1 MADGD
6 EEKKEGVNFMAA
18 LNKMYRSI
26 DQNIIERILKGDK
39 VLKNRYIVDMI
50 DTLYTSELNKDEE
63 NREKLKGHIKL
74 WAKGSGVPPNVM
86 ATLIK
91 IEKEEEE
98 RRQKAER
105 LKYNVA
111 EHNIGEETQAQKL
124 CRLYNIKVDATRADA
139 ETLKSDLSA
148 FCLNDKAFF

>member
-1 MADGD
+1 M
-6 EEKKEGVNFMAA
+6 
-18 LNKMYRSI
+18 L
-26 DQNIIERILKGDK
+26 
-39 VLKNRYIVDMI
+39 
-50 DTLYTSELNKDEE
+50 
-63 NREKLKGHIKL
+63 
-74 WAKGSGVPPNVM
+74 PNVL

-105 LKYNVA
+105 LKYNVN

-124 CRLYNIKVDATRADA
+124 CRLYNIKVDATRVDS

-148 FCLNDKAFF
+148 FCQNDKAFFQFKKNSTIDKTLSNFNENL